1 MKKDGGRFDQM
12 SGATI
17 SARAVTNASGRAL
30 AWAVEHSDKLFAL
43 PPDARF
49 EGKETQ

>member
-1 MKKDGGRFDQM
+1 M

-30 AWAVEHSDKLFAL
+30 AWATENRDKLLRPAGERPL
-43 PPDARF
+43 WQPRSKSMSA
-49 EGKETQ
+49 

>member
-1 MKKDGGRFDQM
+1 M

-30 AWAVEHSDKLFAL
+30 AWAVEHHDNLFAL
-43 PPDARF
+43 PANGRYEEPRS
-49 EGKETQ
+49 KP

>member
-1 MKKDGGRFDQM
+1 M

-30 AWAVEHSDKLFAL
+30 AWAVERRDALFAL
-43 PPDARF
+43 PANSRF
-49 EGKETQ
+49 EEKEKP